1 MDIITY
7 LLGIVKDMIEPIIL
21 TGTGGGFQVLIIH

>member
-7 LLGIVKDMIEPIIL
+7 LLGIVLDMIEYTIL
-21 TGTGGGFQVLIIH
+21 TGVGGGTQVLITY